1 MLGRGRKG
9 EALSIQTVTK
19 FPRRFGCT
27 EDKESGGCWE
37 KSCQQLT
44 PITFMV
50 TCSSM
55 TGVPGR
61 ANGVKG
67 WAVTEGQEEDLDWVL
82 GRQGRKLMAL
92 GCWEG
97 WAES

>member
-1 MLGRGRKG
+1 MLRRGGKG
-9 EALSIQTVTK
+9 EAPSIQTVTK

-27 EDKESGGCWE
+27 EDKGSEGCWE

-61 ANGVKG
+61 EKGVKE
-67 WAVTEGQEEDLDWVL
+67 WAVMEGHEGDLEL
-82 GRQGRKLMAL
+82 GVGKAGQ
-92 GCWEG
+92 
-97 WAES
+97 S